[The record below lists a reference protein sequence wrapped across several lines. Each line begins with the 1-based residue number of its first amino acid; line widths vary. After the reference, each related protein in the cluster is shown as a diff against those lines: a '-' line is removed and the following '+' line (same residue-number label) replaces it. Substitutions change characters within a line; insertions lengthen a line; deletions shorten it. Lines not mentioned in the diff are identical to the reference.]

1 MSSLPNLNQELFDEL
16 KKTEEVVL
24 IDFWATWCPP
34 CKVMGPVFDKLS
46 TDTDF
51 GGVKFVQCDV
61 DENPE
66 VSGEFRI
73 TSIPTFAVVKFHK
86 DGTFELLRDKVG
98 EVIGS
103 MSEVDFKKNLLSLV
117 EKAAPKADTS
127 ETVDMSQ
134 VDSDVEMGS

>member
-16 KKTEEVVL
+16 KKTDEVVL

-34 CKVMGPVFDKLS
+34 CKVMGPVFDRLS
-46 TDTDF
+46 TDADF

-98 EVIGS
+98 DVIGS
-103 MSEVDFKKNLLSLV
+103 MNELDFKKALLSFI
-117 EKAAPKADTS
+117 EKANPKAVAV
-127 ETVDMSQ
+127 EAVDMSK
-134 VDSDVEMGS
+134 VESDAE

>member
-1 MSSLPNLNQELFDEL
+1 MSTTSNLPNLNQALFDEF
-16 KKTEEVVL
+16 KNTDEVIL

-34 CKVMGPVFDKLS
+34 CKVMGPVFEKFAEDA
-46 TDTDF
+46 DF

-66 VSGEFRI
+66 VSGDFKI

-86 DGTFELLRDKVG
+86 DGTFDLVRDKVG

-103 MSEVDFKKNLLSLV
+103 MNEVDFKKALIVLL
-117 EKAAPKADTS
+117 EKAKGGTKSDTKEEVKA
-127 ETVDMSQ
+127 
-134 VDSDVEMGS
+134 